1 LFESAILFPDVSAFA
16 AVDAHSA
23 SAETIA
29 AAILMGFLLLIV
41 RPAVAPVRLG
51 RGLPL
56 DKLAIAQSAP
66 KVQHFLSES
75 KRSG

>member
-1 LFESAILFPDVSAFA
+1 
-16 AVDAHSA
+16 
-23 SAETIA
+23 
-29 AAILMGFLLLIV
+29 MGFLLLIV